1 VFEFTIG
8 KRGSKSGWKPDGEG
22 YYIRYFAHS
31 LAGPMHW
38 LPATEAEIAAAQ
50 QDSGLSD
57 EDLFDLFS
65 TNHPDLSREAIR
77 TGLERAG
84 FEVTEEQLDNMLD
97 RLQGEDK
104 LIATE
109 IDGKTVF
116 RTAKSARR
124 AEKKIDIREA
134 VFEIVLNAGGAGILT
149 TEIRDRVPFGSG
161 EVGTALAE
169 LLNLGR
175 IRFEKEGSR
184 GKRYFASLSPVVF
197 VADQKF
203 SLRVWLGRRR

>member
-1 VFEFTIG
+1 
-8 KRGSKSGWKPDGEG
+8 
-22 YYIRYFAHS
+22 
-31 LAGPMHW
+31 MHW

-97 RLQGEDK
+97 RLQGQDK

-109 IDGKTVF
+109 IDGKTVY

-124 AEKKIDIREA
+124 AEKKSDCREA
-134 VFEIVLNAGGAGILT
+134 VFDKAT
-149 TEIRDRVPFGSG
+149 TA
-161 EVGTALAE
+161 T
-169 LLNLGR
+169 
-175 IRFEKEGSR
+175 
-184 GKRYFASLSPVVF
+184 
-197 VADQKF
+197 
-203 SLRVWLGRRR
+203 